1 MIHGAQNGGLR
12 PGSAHGR
19 SEAANAFFVVQS
31 RNAVGR
37 GRCLFARRSLGH
49 RVRLEEVAQNTA
61 VTVVPHVRILAGGQQ
76 AQSHGHGD
84 LAHQAHA
91 GIAFLLGHADGVTSE
106 QLAQQAAR
114 FRQTL
119 LDQSFADGRDDV
131 ICHNFT

>member
-1 MIHGAQNGGLR
+1 MIHGTQNGGLR
-12 PGSAHGR
+12 PGSAYDR
-19 SEAANAFFVVQS
+19 SEAAATFVVRGRS
-31 RNAVGR
+31 GGGR
-37 GRCLFARRSLGH
+37 GQRI
-49 RVRLEEVAQNTA
+49 RLKKVAQNAA

-91 GIAFLLGHADGVTSE
+91 GISFLLGHANGVASE
-106 QLAQQAAR
+106 QLAQQSAR
-114 FRQTL
+114 FRQAL